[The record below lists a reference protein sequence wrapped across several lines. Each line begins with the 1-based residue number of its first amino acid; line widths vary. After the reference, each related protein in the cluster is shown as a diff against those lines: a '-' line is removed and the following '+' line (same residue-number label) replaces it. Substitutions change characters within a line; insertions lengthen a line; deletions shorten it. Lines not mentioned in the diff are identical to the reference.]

1 MEKGALLLKGESGLV
16 TRLYPFIA
24 VAVILWI
31 FSAICYN
38 LAAPEFHWI
47 IDALVLVTAAATM
60 FLGTKNWV
68 HTYVYEH
75 GIELLHPFT
84 RRREFR
90 SFASINHLETKRIN
104 ISTRYNRANYVD
116 ALDIFFEDGTRWE
129 LSSMELD
136 NFYEFRSLCMNQYQA
151 REQKWILE

>member
-1 MEKGALLLKGESGLV
+1 MEKGALLLKGESGFV

-31 FSAICYN
+31 FSAISYN
-38 LAAPEFHWI
+38 LAAPEYHWI
-47 IDALVLVTAAATM
+47 IDALVLVTTAATM
-60 FLGTKNWV
+60 YLGTKNWV

-90 SFASINHLETKRIN
+90 SFASVIHLETKRIN

-116 ALDIFFEDGTRWE
+116 ALSVSFDDGTQRE
-129 LSSMELD
+129 FSSMELD
-136 NFYEFRSLCMNQYQA
+136 NFYEFRNLCMHQCQA
-151 REQKWILE
+151 REKWILD

>member
-151 REQKWILE
+151 REQKWILK

>member
-1 MEKGALLLKGESGLV
+1 MEKGALLLKGESGFV

-31 FSAICYN
+31 FSAIAYN
-38 LAAPEFHWI
+38 LAPPESHWI
-47 IDALVLVTAAATM
+47 IDTVVLITAAATM
-60 FLGTKNWV
+60 YLGTKNWV
-68 HTYVYEH
+68 HTYVFEA
-75 GIELLHPFT
+75 GIERMHPFS

-90 SFASINHLETKRIN
+90 TFDSINHLETKRIN

-116 ALDIFFEDGTRWE
+116 ALSVFFEDGTTWE

-136 NFYEFRSLCMNQYQA
+136 NFYEFRSLCMNQYEA
-151 REQKWILE
+151 REKKWILE